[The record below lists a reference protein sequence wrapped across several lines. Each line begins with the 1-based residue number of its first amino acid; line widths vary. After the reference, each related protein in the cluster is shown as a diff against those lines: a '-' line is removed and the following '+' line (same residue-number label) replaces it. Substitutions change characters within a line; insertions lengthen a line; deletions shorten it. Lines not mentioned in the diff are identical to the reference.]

1 MEFNKFTITIVLAV
15 LLVGCG
21 SDQPEEAKAKV
32 EVIILQDQLK
42 ALEKAKS
49 VEKTLLDAEAKRKEE
64 LQKQGI

>member
-21 SDQPEEAKAKV
+21 SDQPEEAKAGV

-42 ALEKAKS
+42 ALEKAKG
-49 VEKTLLDAEAKRKEE
+49 VEQMLLDAEAKRKVE

>member
-1 MEFNKFTITIVLAV
+1 VEFNKFTITIVLAV